1 MSSLDSYLLKLEES
15 SFGDSFEKNECQ
27 SSSGEEEE
35 EKGSKKSHKKSG
47 KRRQPPRHRDCN
59 VDISNVVP
67 ENLIPS
73 EIIASN
79 NKMAA

>member
-15 SFGDSFEKNECQ
+15 SFGDSFETNECQ
-27 SSSGEEEE
+27 SSSGEEEKKE
-35 EKGSKKSHKKSG
+35 EKKSHEKSG

-59 VDISNVVP
+59 VDISNVLP
-67 ENLIPS
+67 ENIIPS